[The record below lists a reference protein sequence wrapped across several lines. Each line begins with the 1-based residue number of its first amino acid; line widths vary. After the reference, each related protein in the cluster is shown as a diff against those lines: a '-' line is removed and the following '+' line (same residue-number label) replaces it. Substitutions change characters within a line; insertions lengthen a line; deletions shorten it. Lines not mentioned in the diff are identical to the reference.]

1 MSANGRPAG
10 VTFVGILIIIVGILG
25 VIGGVLGLFDAET
38 RKGLGIITLL
48 ITLVISVI
56 YLAVA
61 KGIFDGNNFSRFL
74 VGLVSVISVIVGI
87 IHLLFASGMRLNG
100 LFEALFSLIILALLY
115 SSKAR
120 LFFAR
125 S

>member
-10 VTFVGILIIIVGILG
+10 VTFVGILIIIVGIFG

-48 ITLVISVI
+48 LTLVISVI

-61 KGIFDGNNFSRFL
+61 KGIFDGNNFSRLL
-74 VGLVSVISVIVGI
+74 VGLVSVISIIVGI
-87 IHLLFASGMRLNG
+87 FHLLFASGMRLNG
-100 LFEALFSLIILALLY
+100 LFEAIFSLIILALLY
-115 SSKAR
+115 SANAR
-120 LFFAR
+120 TFFAR
-125 S
+125 N

>member
-48 ITLVISVI
+48 ITLVISVV

-74 VGLVSVISVIVGI
+74 VGLVSVISIIVGI

-120 LFFAR
+120 AFFAR

>member
-25 VIGGVLGLFDAET
+25 LIGGVLGLFDAET
-38 RKGLGIITLL
+38 RVGFGIITLIL
-48 ITLVISVI
+48 TIIISVI

-74 VGLVSVISVIVGI
+74 VGLVSAINIIVGI
-87 IHLLFASGMRLNG
+87 LQFIFASGMRVNG
-100 LFEALFSLIILALLY
+100 LIQALFALLILALLY
-115 SSKAR
+115 SAKAR
-120 LFFAR
+120 AFFAR
-125 S
+125 N

>member
-1 MSANGRPAG
+1 MSANDRPAG

-48 ITLVISVI
+48 LTLVISVI

-61 KGIFDGNNFSRFL
+61 KGIFDGNSFSRFL

-87 IHLLFASGMRLNG
+87 LHLIFASGMRVNG
-100 LFEALFSLIILALLY
+100 LIQAIFALIILALLY
-115 SSKAR
+115 SAKAR
-120 LFFAR
+120 MFFAR
-125 S
+125 N

>member
-10 VTFVGILIIIVGILG
+10 VTFVGILIIIVGLLG

-48 ITLVISVI
+48 LTLVISVI

-74 VGLVSVISVIVGI
+74 VGLVSVISIIVGI

-120 LFFAR
+120 VFFAR
-125 S
+125 N

>member
-48 ITLVISVI
+48 LTLVISVI

-61 KGIFDGNNFSRFL
+61 KGIFDGNSFSRFL
-74 VGLVSVISVIVGI
+74 VGLVSVISIIVGI

-100 LFEALFSLIILALLY
+100 LFEAIFSLIILALLY
-115 SSKAR
+115 SAKAR
-120 LFFAR
+120 TFFAR
-125 S
+125 N

>member
-10 VTFVGILIIIVGILG
+10 VTFVGILIIIVGILQ
-25 VIGGVLGLFDAET
+25 VILSVIGLFDAET

-48 ITLVISVI
+48 LSLVISVI

-61 KGIFDGNNFSRFL
+61 KGIFGGNNFSRFL
-74 VGLVSVISVIVGI
+74 VGLVSVISIIVGI

-120 LFFAR
+120 AFFAR